1 MMEASDKKPN
11 ITLESVIS
19 TAIQLPGVKVSRE
32 SFLREQFSGEPE
44 ETVQSILEQGPVQA
58 GWGRDALKAMAQKI
72 VSERTA
78 LSTGASFLAG
88 LPGGFAAAATIPADV
103 IQFYGAALRIA
114 QELAYLYG
122 EKDMWDGGKPDDSRV
137 TDQLILYCG
146 VMLGA
151 DGAAQA
157 VRVMSS
163 PLAKQFL
170 HKLPQGTAAK
180 SFHLPVVKSVVKWFG
195 VNVAKGLLAKSASK
209 MIPLVGGFISGGI
222 TFATLRPMG
231 QRLADT
237 LDVAQFAYS
246 KSIFDADWLDILH
259 VGKTAEE
266 PAAEPEAPAAE
277 PEAPAG
283 TEAAAP
289 VTAAAPT
296 SALDEIAKAKRMLDQ
311 GVLSEGEFAVIKAKL
326 ISKL

>member
-1 MMEASDKKPN
+1 MEASDKKPS
-11 ITLESVIS
+11 ITLEGVIGA
-19 TAIQLPGVKVSRE
+19 AIQLPGVKVSRE
-32 SFLREQFSGEPE
+32 AFLREQFSGEPE
-44 ETVQSILEQGPVQA
+44 ETVQSILEKGPVQA
-58 GWGRDALKAMAQKI
+58 GWDRDALKAKAQKI

-88 LPGGFAAAATIPADV
+88 LPGGIGAAATIPADV

-122 EKDMWDGGKPDDSRV
+122 EKDLWDGEKPDDSRV
-137 TDQLILYCG
+137 TGQLILYCG

-170 HKLPQGTAAK
+170 HKIPQSAAAK

-209 MIPLVGGFISGGI
+209 MIPLIGGFLSGGI
-222 TFATLRPMG
+222 TYATLRPMG

-237 LDVAQFAYS
+237 LDVAQFAYT
-246 KSIFDADWLDILH
+246 KLIFDADWLDILH
-259 VGKTAEE
+259 VGKTVEE
-266 PAAEPEAPAAE
+266 PAAEPEEPKPAD
-277 PEAPAG
+277 

-289 VTAAAPT
+289 VTAAAPSST
-296 SALDEIAKAKRMLDQ
+296 LDEIAKAKRLLDE
-311 GVLSEGEFAVIKAKL
+311 GVLSEGEFAAIKAKL
-326 ISKL
+326 ISRL